1 MPAAGGA
8 EFEYSLADP
17 EFGEKAHQEL
27 SSECSFEYHLPLS
40 QLYCRKLSFYP
51 EGTWLCRLGLDPQ
64 IISRR
69 GRRRQLTVRT
79 NFYFIFRPSD
89 QNMPVMPL
97 GNDTVWVL
105 RANKHYGL
113 DLRGRNIGEDD
124 PAIVVVVTVN
134 GTQGLAGYGG
144 PTSAPAF
151 REVAAAAQER
161 QLVHVIRAEDMR
173 PVEIHR
179 TAIGAPE

>member
-1 MPAAGGA
+1 MPAASGA

-64 IISRR
+64 IIRRR
-69 GRRRQLTVRT
+69 GRRRQLSGRT

-89 QNMPVMPL
+89 QNMPIMPL

-113 DLRGRNIGEDD
+113 DLRGRILSEDD
-124 PAIVVVVTVN
+124 PGIIGRVT
-134 GTQGLAGYGG
+134 
-144 PTSAPAF
+144 
-151 REVAAAAQER
+151 
-161 QLVHVIRAEDMR
+161 IR
-173 PVEIHR
+173 P
-179 TAIGAPE
+179 